1 MADQPHDPVRHQIL
15 EEQGAFDVVVPD
27 EHFADVMEEG
37 SGPQLPV
44 VRRLAG
50 VFEHLERVK
59 EGVALGV
66 PTGILRDAVKRPE
79 EFEDLRPEVQ
89 M

>member
-1 MADQPHDPVRHQIL
+1 M
-15 EEQGAFDVVVPD
+15 
-27 EHFADVMEEG
+27 
-37 SGPQLPV
+37 
-44 VRRLAG
+44 
-50 VFEHLERVK
+50 FEHLERVK

-79 EFEDLRPEVQ
+79 EFKDLRAEVQ